1 MPASRMSWDEYFM
14 SIAYLTSKRS
24 TCLRRSV
31 GAIIVKDRHICSS
44 GYNGAPSGMDHCLD
58 IGCLRE
64 KMNIPSGKNHEI
76 CRGVHAEQNAILQAA
91 MHGINIKDSVLYCTT
106 HPCTQCAKMII
117 NVGIRKIYYCE
128 NYVDQLA
135 KEIFDQSTVHIEQI
149 DPNRIDIFLRKSHI
163 L

>member
-1 MPASRMSWDEYFM
+1 MSASRMSWDEYFM

-31 GAIIVKDRHICSS
+31 GAIIVKDRHICAS

-135 KEIFDQSTVHIEQI
+135 KKIFDQSTVNIEQI
-149 DPNRIDIFLRKSHI
+149 DLNRIDIFLRKSHI